1 MTVFK
6 EDFMKKITIIFSL
19 LFVFAFCLADTHIPA
34 GNVSGVWTFPNSP
47 YIIDG
52 EISIQQE
59 DQLTIEPGVQVL
71 FSDHYKFNIYGRIL
85 AEGTSTDSIVFTA
98 QDPEIGWHSLR
109 FYDTNTN
116 EQDSSKVVYCK
127 LEYGKATGS
136 CPDNSGGAIYC
147 YHSSD
152 ILIKN
157 CLFTKNY
164 SHNKGGGISCSNSS
178 PCFKNVTIIDNSA
191 YHKGGG
197 IFCSNS
203 DPSFVNITL
212 TRNLASLNA
221 GGGIFCEESSPSF
234 ENVIISE
241 NIAGTKGGGICCWS
255 NSNPSLTN
263 VTINGNTATGWAGG
277 GIFFYDNSSV
287 NFNTNERCNIFFNFA
302 PSGTDLF
309 ADGNCP
315 IINVIVDTFTVL
327 EPNDYFAYPVDNFTF
342 DILNEKLEPV
352 NEDLYVSPTGS
363 NDNSGLTPEDPL
375 LTIFYALLK
384 IVASSGDPHTIY
396 LANGT
401 YSPFQTGEIYP
412 LICKSFVFLQG
423 EDQDSTILDGEGL
436 NRILHCPY
444 ESSSIEIENMTI
456 QNGNARNGGGIYCDY
471 GSGPS
476 FNNITLSDNHASHRG
491 GGIYCEELGSHPSL
505 TNVTIR
511 GNSAGTGGGI
521 ANGFGYPSSI
531 SLSYVTIKEN
541 NAVLGGGIYW
551 EGQSISFG
559 PSNSC
564 NIYSNTSSNNLGSDL
579 YFKYLYSAVISVR
592 VDTFTVLHPND
603 YYVYPFENFS
613 FEIFHYI
620 IEQFDQDLYVSPSGS
635 DDNSGLSP
643 DEPLMTITQA
653 LKIIYAGEANP
664 HTIHLAN
671 GIYSPSQTGE
681 TFPLYCQSYL
691 SFQGEDENTTILD
704 GEGLSNILYCHYDNY
719 FSIED
724 MTIQNGNAT
733 SYPNLGGGIYCKNSA
748 PNLVNVKLCQ
758 NTAFRGGGLYFLHS
772 NPTLIKVTIS
782 GNNANYDGGGIYCD
796 NSNPMLT
803 NVTIS
808 ENTAGDDG
816 GGISSSWGSI
826 PGLLNCILWNDVPQE
841 IYLGYQSSITVS
853 YSNIQSG
860 WAGIDNIYADPLFAD
875 PENGDFHLTWAN
887 FPLPDSTMSPCID
900 AGDPGSPLDPDGT
913 IADMGAFYFDQNQ
926 QGVKDISIAPM
937 NCNLYQN
944 FPNPFNP
951 TTTISFFTT
960 ESTSLRQGYAGQAEN
975 TEITIYNIKGQKVK
989 TINCHPEPF
998 VAAQDRLSRRISNGL
1013 YSVTWNGKD
1022 DSGKPVGSGI
1032 YFYQLKVDDKT
1043 IDTKK
1048 CLLLK

>member
-1 MTVFK
+1 MMVFK
-6 EDFMKKITIIFSL
+6 ENFMKKITIIFSL
-19 LFVFAFCLADTHIPA
+19 LFVFAFSFADTHIPA

-85 AEGTSTDSIVFTA
+85 AEGTLTDTIIFTA
-98 QDPEIGWHSLR
+98 QNTTTGWHSLR

-116 EQDSSKVVYCK
+116 GQDSSKVVYCK
-127 LEYGKATGS
+127 LEYGKATGEG
-136 CPDNSGGAIYC
+136 NEKYGGAIYC
-147 YHSSD
+147 NNSSD

-164 SHNKGGGISCSNSS
+164 SHNKGGSISCSNSS

-197 IFCSNS
+197 IFCYNS

-221 GGGIFCEESSPSF
+221 GGGIFCEESSPSL

-241 NIAGTKGGGICCWS
+241 NTAGIKGGGICCWS

-263 VTINGNTATGWAGG
+263 VTISGNTATGWAGG

-287 NFNTNERCNIFFNFA
+287 NFNTNERCNIFFNSA

-396 LANGT
+396 LTNGT
-401 YSPFQTGEIYP
+401 YSPSQTGEIYP
-412 LICKSFVFLQG
+412 LICKNYVFLQG

-436 NRILHCPY
+436 SRILHCPY
-444 ESSSIEIENMTI
+444 EFSSIEIENMTI
-456 QNGNARNGGGIYCDY
+456 KNGNARNGGGIYCDSY
-471 GSGPS
+471 SSPS
-476 FNNITLSDNHASHRG
+476 FINIILSENTASNRG
-491 GGIYCEELGSHPSL
+491 GGIYCNESGGAVSL
-505 TNVTIR
+505 TNVTIC
-511 GNSAGTGGGI
+511 GNTAYKGGGI
-521 ANGFGYPSSI
+521 SNGFGYPSSI
-531 SLSYVTIKEN
+531 GLSNVTIKEN
-541 NAVLGGGIYW
+541 NATYGGGIYW
-551 EGQSISFG
+551 EGEDLNFDQE
-559 PSNSC
+559 NRC
-564 NIYSNTSSNNLGSDL
+564 NIFLNSANVGSDL
-579 YFKYLYSAVISVR
+579 YALYAYYGIEVI

-603 YYVYPFENFS
+603 YYAFPVNEFTFDILH
-613 FEIFHYI
+613 FK
-620 IEQFDQDLYVSPSGS
+620 IEQINQDLYVSPTGS

-643 DEPLMTITQA
+643 DEPLLTITHA
-653 LKIIYAGEANP
+653 LKIIYTGEANP
-664 HTIHLAN
+664 HTIHLAS

-704 GEGLSNILYCHYDNY
+704 GEGLSNILYCHYDNN

-772 NPTLIKVTIS
+772 NPTLIKVTVS

-796 NSNPMLT
+796 NSNAMLT

-816 GGISSSWGSI
+816 GGISSSWGSS
-826 PGLLNCILWNDVPQE
+826 PGLLNCILWNDFPQE

-860 WAGIDNIYADPLFAD
+860 WTGIGNIDADPLFAD
-875 PENGDFHLTWAN
+875 PQSGDFHLTWAN
-887 FPLPDSTMSPCID
+887 FPIPDSTMSPCID
-900 AGDPGSPLDPDGT
+900 TGDP
-913 IADMGAFYFDQNQ
+913 
-926 QGVKDISIAPM
+926 
-937 NCNLYQN
+937 
-944 FPNPFNP
+944 
-951 TTTISFFTT
+951 
-960 ESTSLRQGYAGQAEN
+960 
-975 TEITIYNIKGQKVK
+975 
-989 TINCHPEPF
+989 
-998 VAAQDRLSRRISNGL
+998 
-1013 YSVTWNGKD
+1013 
-1022 DSGKPVGSGI
+1022 
-1032 YFYQLKVDDKT
+1032 
-1043 IDTKK
+1043 
-1048 CLLLK
+1048 